1 MITKACKDGG
11 ASDGVRAGG
20 RRTPGVYVNFQKAK
34 LFSKNSPIVLSILL
48 KYSFEKFFRDN
59 LFEIIEE
66 KRERRRVK
74 E

>member
-20 RRTPGVYVNFQKAK
+20 RRTSGVYVNFQKAK
-34 LFSKNSPIVLSILL
+34 LFSKIHQSFYQFF